1 MKIKFDITY
10 DVNKLKKAM
19 PKMVREYL
27 NDGIISLE
35 KGSKEAIMKGKFK
48 PISDVTKFIREEGL
62 SGHSAV
68 RTSSNKPLKHSG
80 NLYRSIKARK
90 KDKSLEFM
98 EYGKYHLGMD
108 KGETFDLTLD
118 SSKKQFGSGS
128 GEAYRIKRNKFTKW
142 FNDVYRIDLAGKSV
156 PIRDWLQFDSKIHKI
171 ADEFYKKLDK
181 NFAK

>member
-10 DVNKLKKAM
+10 DANKLKKAM

-35 KGSKEAIMKGKFK
+35 KGSKGAIMKGKFEPLSEIK
-48 PISDVTKFIREEGL
+48 KFIREEGL
-62 SGHSAV
+62 SCHNAV

-80 NLYRSIKARK
+80 RLYRSIKTRK

-118 SSKKQFGSGS
+118 DSKKQFGSGLVQKATT
-128 GEAYRIKRNKFTKW
+128 EEWDNFVKVWPRM
-142 FNDVYRIDLAGKSV
+142 LAGSMAF
-156 PIRDWLQFDSKIHKI
+156 IISCNCII
-171 ADEFYKKLDK
+171 A
-181 NFAK
+181 